1 ERPILMGSAALAS
14 PANAVAT
21 AAPPSTVS
29 AVRRDRGAP
38 LSFHCRT
45 SVIGRSPL
53 SKSVGGGRN
62 LGSAGSEVSAPDL
75 RVAEQL
81 LRCTMER
88 DPTLLENIGAI
99 GYSQGEVRHLLN
111 EQNCDAR
118 LPKSADDVV
127 DLSHEQ
133 RSQAKRGFVE
143 KHQARRPHQATRNC
157 QHLLLASAQ
166 GTRGEGLPLTQ
177 DRKLSKVIL
186 R

>member
-75 RVAEQL
+75 RVAEEL

-88 DPTLLENIGAI
+88 DPA
-99 GYSQGEVRHLLN
+99 GEY
-111 EQNCDAR
+111 
-118 LPKSADDVV
+118 
-127 DLSHEQ
+127 
-133 RSQAKRGFVE
+133 
-143 KHQARRPHQATRNC
+143 RRDR
-157 QHLLLASAQ
+157 LLAGRGSPFAQ
-166 GTRGEGLPLTQ
+166 RAEL
-177 DRKLSKVIL
+177 
-186 R
+186 